1 MSTPAAGMVLEHFRQ
16 KRNRF
21 YVRTIREIKEIDR
34 FVVEESTA
42 YGTMIYR
49 TCISL
54 SLIPVPRDKPED
66 VTGIQPTRV
75 CAAKDSS
82 QPKDLGWLDP
92 CDKHR
97 DEGR

>member
-42 YGTMIYR
+42 YGTMI
-49 TCISL
+49 L
-54 SLIPVPRDKPED
+54 QDVHLPVPHSCSPRQARGCHRNPADARLRGERLLSAQ
-66 VTGIQPTRV
+66 G
-75 CAAKDSS
+75 
-82 QPKDLGWLDP
+82 LGLA
-92 CDKHR
+92 
-97 DEGR
+97 GSL

>member
-1 MSTPAAGMVLEHFRQ
+1 MVLEHFRQ

-42 YGTMIYR
+42 YGTMI
-49 TCISL
+49 L
-54 SLIPVPRDKPED
+54 QDVHLPVPRDKPED